1 MTISHTL
8 HKFFQGTATYAEEV
22 QVRSWMEASPE
33 NRRQFFYER
42 QLFDL
47 KTLSPSLKEGK
58 VVRKTW
64 KKVAITS
71 LKVAALLALIF
82 TTALLT
88 KTFFTQHPD
97 LTAHQT
103 ILVPAGQRV
112 QLILPDNTVVWLN
125 SNTKLQYPTV
135 FAKDIRKVQLDGEA
149 YFEVS
154 KNPKRPFLVSTSR
167 GDIRVTGTSFNVD
180 AYANRDVFETAL
192 MEGKVEVFVN
202 GQTER
207 VIALNPNH
215 KAIFN
220 NGELQ
225 VEEITNYDAYLWRKG
240 LIAFKDKTLKEILFQ
255 FEKYFDVKIKL
266 KPDFALEHTY
276 TGKFRQSDGID
287 YALRVLQKSIRF
299 DYKRDDEKQII
310 YIK

>member
-1 MTISHTL
+1 MTNQTL
-8 HKFFQGTATYAEEV
+8 HKFFQGTATYADEV
-22 QVRSWMEASPE
+22 QVREWMEASPE
-33 NRRQFFYER
+33 NRRQFFHER
-42 QLFDL
+42 RLFDL
-47 KTLSPSLKEGK
+47 KILCPLLKEGQSGTK
-58 VVRKTW
+58 NSKRI
-64 KKVAITS
+64 AITS
-71 LKVAALLALIF
+71 LKVAALLTLLF
-82 TTALLT
+82 TTGWFTRHLLT
-88 KTFFTQHPD
+88 PHDD
-97 LTAHQT
+97 LIAHNT

-112 QLILPDNTVVWLN
+112 QLILPDSTVVWLN

-135 FAKDIRKVQLDGEA
+135 FAKNTREVHLDGEA

-154 KNPKRPFLVSTSR
+154 KNPKRPFLVSTFR

-180 AYANRDVFETAL
+180 AYANRQEFETAL

-202 GQTER
+202 GQPEKR
-207 VIALNPNH
+207 IALNPQH
-215 KAIFN
+215 KAILN

-225 VEEITNYDAYLWRKG
+225 VEEIANYDAYLWRKG
-240 LIAFKDKTLKEILFQ
+240 LIAFKDKTLKDILFQ
-255 FEKYFDVKIKL
+255 FEKYFDVKIEL
-266 KPDFALEHTY
+266 KPDFTLEHTY